1 MFLFKDIMIQ
11 KPSKLE
17 LAKARDRRQTKDASN
32 PDGSFSMESE
42 KEFGEDKEEN
52 DSDVDENIFEILEDT
67 GINKK
72 RYHFGY
78 QQY

>member
-17 LAKARDRRQTKDASN
+17 LAKARDRRRTKDASN

-42 KEFGEDKEEN
+42 NEFDEDKEEN
-52 DSDVDENIFEILEDT
+52 NSDVDENIFEILEDT